1 MCAPAHLGLI
11 FSGPEHIMPRQARL
25 DPIDWAT
32 YEPYLWA
39 NEAATYGRCAVLLG
53 SLMQLERLHQ
63 GVRGGTL
70 KIEVKWI
77 PELLCFRSVDVD
89 ELYFTPYLPPDGSE
103 HPSHSASRCVRVR
116 HPPNMVAPL
125 CALSVKCEPI

>member
-1 MCAPAHLGLI
+1 
-11 FSGPEHIMPRQARL
+11 MPRQARL

-63 GVRGGTL
+63 GVRGRTL
-70 KIEVKWI
+70 K
-77 PELLCFRSVDVD
+77 RD
-89 ELYFTPYLPPDGSE
+89 
-103 HPSHSASRCVRVR
+103 
-116 HPPNMVAPL
+116 
-125 CALSVKCEPI
+125 